1 MIMLSGEQLSQVGVR
16 LQGCTGPLG
25 QGTFIA
31 RASATP
37 GEFFVRTRPTTVAVV
52 FAIAIASISVFAQQS
67 KPEGVIPSPEL
78 GKLVPSV
85 YFYRGQSA
93 TVQMRNS
100 SAIRTKDQ
108 KYLIAGL
115 VDTSGYASDVAAKYQ
130 GLFIT
135 EVKAKV
141 EGSELA
147 PGQYGFGFVGD
158 KFVITDVGANEVL
171 TVSAK
176 HDDNLKRPVPL
187 KIVQEE
193 GVYRLYNGRKYVSL
207 QLE

>member
-1 MIMLSGEQLSQVGVR
+1 M
-16 LQGCTGPLG
+16 
-25 QGTFIA
+25 
-31 RASATP
+31 
-37 GEFFVRTRPTTVAVV
+37 RTRHIIGAVV
-52 FAIAIASISVFAQQS
+52 FAIVTASVSVLAQQG
-67 KPEGVIPSPEL
+67 KPSGVVPTAEL
-78 GKLVPSV
+78 EKLVPSV

-100 SAIRTKDQ
+100 GAIRTKDQ
-108 KYLIAGL
+108 KYVMAGL

-158 KFVITDVGANEVL
+158 KFVITDVGANDVL
-171 TVSAK
+171 SVSAK

-193 GVYRLYNGRKYVSL
+193 GVYRLYHGKKYVTL
-207 QLE
+207 QIE

>member
-1 MIMLSGEQLSQVGVR
+1 M
-16 LQGCTGPLG
+16 
-25 QGTFIA
+25 
-31 RASATP
+31 
-37 GEFFVRTRPTTVAVV
+37 
-52 FAIAIASISVFAQQS
+52 
-67 KPEGVIPSPEL
+67 
-78 GKLVPSV
+78 
-85 YFYRGQSA
+85 
-93 TVQMRNS
+93 
-100 SAIRTKDQ
+100 
-108 KYLIAGL
+108 AGL

-158 KFVITDVGANEVL
+158 KFVITDVGANDVL
-171 TVSAK
+171 SVSAK

-193 GVYRLYNGRKYVSL
+193 GGYRLYHGKKYVTL
-207 QLE
+207 QAE